1 VATELLKVTPMLRIP
16 TKFFGDRECDAD
28 SIYTFPAGL
37 PGFEDQ
43 HSFCFLTMP
52 GSEPLLFMQSTTTQ
66 NLCFVMLPIL
76 VVDPDYNTA
85 LTEEELATLEL
96 PADRT
101 PKIGREILCAA
112 LVCSEAGT
120 RPSVNL
126 MAPIVVNLKTK
137 TGLQVIHGESGY
149 SHRHPLRLQED
160 LVAC

>member
-1 VATELLKVTPMLRIP
+1 MPRIP

-43 HSFCFLTMP
+43 HSFCFLTTP
-52 GSEPLLFMQSTTTQ
+52 ASEPLLFMQSIATP

-76 VVDPDYNTA
+76 VVDPDYRVA
-85 LTEEELATLEL
+85 LSEEELATLEL
-96 PADRT
+96 PSGGT
-101 PKIGREILCAA
+101 PAIGRDILCAA

-120 RPSVNL
+120 RPTVNL

-137 TGLQVIHGESGY
+137 AGIQVIHGESGY
-149 SHRHPLRLQED
+149 SHRHPLRLEEE

>member
-1 VATELLKVTPMLRIP
+1 MATELLSVTPMLRIP

-28 SIYTFPAGL
+28 SIYSFPAGL

-76 VVDPDYNTA
+76 VVDPDYRVA
-85 LTEEELATLEL
+85 LTGEELAMLEL
-96 PADRT
+96 PAERP
-101 PKIGREILCAA
+101 PKIGRDILCAA
-112 LVCSEAGT
+112 LVCSEAGAQHT
-120 RPSVNL
+120 ANL

-137 TGLQVIHGESGY
+137 TGLQAIHGDSGY
-149 SHRHPLRLQED
+149 SHRHPLRLEEE